1 MEPAIGRTGFEDVR
15 VWADRLD
22 TTAAQDQDAIRVNDR
37 GQPVRDDD
45 DRHLSSDALD
55 RLLNLAL
62 GPAVERARG
71 LVEHEEGRLPI
82 DRPSDS
88 YPLTRAPRQ
97 TDPAVAEHGVEP
109 LGQLPDELSALAA
122 QIARASASGS
132 TGR

>member
-62 GPAVERARG
+62 GAAVERARG
-71 LVEHEEGRLPI
+71 LVEHEEGRLP
-82 DRPSDS
+82 P
-88 YPLTRAPRQ
+88 
-97 TDPAVAEHGVEP
+97 
-109 LGQLPDELSALAA
+109 
-122 QIARASASGS
+122 
-132 TGR
+132 